1 MLEVKGTRDQIMAKT
16 NPQLKA
22 EVRTITGKK
31 VKSLRRI
38 GIMPATVYGQEMT
51 PMSIQVVDKEM
62 EAIFNHVGE
71 SGLVELV
78 VGSEKM
84 PILFRNPQYNA
95 FSGNLMHI
103 DCYKVNLKE
112 KIETVVPLEFVGESF
127 SVKGGNVLVEVINE
141 VEVEALPTDLPEKIE
156 VDLAK
161 LETLESQI
169 TIADLV
175 YDRAKVTIK
184 NDPEQVVV
192 KTEEPRVEE
201 EPVATEETTE
211 TVVAPA
217 MNQKTE
223 EEKAA
228 DDAKRSEEKKKEKE
242 DK

>member
-1 MLEVKGTRDQIMAKT
+1 MAKT

-71 SGLVELV
+71 SGLVELT

-112 KIETVVPLEFVGESF
+112 KIETVVPLEFIGESA

-156 VDLAK
+156 VDLSV

-175 YDRAKVTIK
+175 IDKTKLTIK

-201 EPVATEETTE
+201 EVIAEAPTEVTP
-211 TVVAPA
+211 APA

-242 DK
+242 EK

>member
-1 MLEVKGTRDQIMAKT
+1 MAKT

-71 SGLVELV
+71 SGLVELT

-84 PILFRNPQYNA
+84 PILFRNPQYK
-95 FSGNLMHI
+95 S
-103 DCYKVNLKE
+103 
-112 KIETVVPLEFVGESF
+112 
-127 SVKGGNVLVEVINE
+127 
-141 VEVEALPTDLPEKIE
+141 
-156 VDLAK
+156 K
-161 LETLESQI
+161 L
-169 TIADLV
+169 
-175 YDRAKVTIK
+175 TIK

-201 EPVATEETTE
+201 EVVVEAPTEVTP
-211 TVVAPA
+211 APA

>member
-1 MLEVKGTRDQIMAKT
+1 MAKT

-71 SGLVELV
+71 SGLVELT

-112 KIETVVPLEFVGESF
+112 KIETVVPLEFIGESA

-156 VDLAK
+156 VDLAV
-161 LETLESQI
+161 LETIESQI

-175 YDRAKVTIK
+175 IDKSKITIK

-201 EPVATEETTE
+201 EVVVEAPTEVTP
-211 TVVAPA
+211 APA